1 MNHIRFGIKTYTI
14 KELEINQINK
24 KITDFAVF

>member
-1 MNHIRFGIKTYTI
+1 MNHIRFGIITYTI

-24 KITDFAVF
+24 KITDFAVS